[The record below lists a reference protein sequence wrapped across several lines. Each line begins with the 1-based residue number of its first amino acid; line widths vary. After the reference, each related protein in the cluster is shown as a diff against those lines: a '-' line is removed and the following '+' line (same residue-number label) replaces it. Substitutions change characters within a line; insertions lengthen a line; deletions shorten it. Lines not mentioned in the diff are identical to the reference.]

1 MPGVRNQDFV
11 SNNNHVF
18 REFSQNLAILFMKR
32 LGNPL
37 ISISAPLLILLAIT
51 GILQTEGNEKIQA
64 IPALVVGSGLVL
76 TGTLRRFRRRRM
88 LLIEIK
94 KDMDD

>member
-1 MPGVRNQDFV
+1 
-11 SNNNHVF
+11 
-18 REFSQNLAILFMKR
+18 MKR

-51 GILQTEGNEKIQA
+51 GFLHREGKDKIQV

-76 TGTLRRFRRRRM
+76 TGTMRRFRRRRM
-88 LLIEIK
+88 LLLEIK
-94 KDMDD
+94 KDMNDPSL

>member
-1 MPGVRNQDFV
+1 
-11 SNNNHVF
+11 
-18 REFSQNLAILFMKR
+18 MKR

-51 GILQTEGNEKIQA
+51 GFLYRDGKDKIQS

-76 TGTLRRFRRRRM
+76 TGTVRRFRRRRR
-88 LLIEIK
+88 LLLELK
-94 KDMDD
+94 KDINDQNF

>member
-1 MPGVRNQDFV
+1 
-11 SNNNHVF
+11 
-18 REFSQNLAILFMKR
+18 MKR

-51 GILQTEGNEKIQA
+51 GFLHRDGKDKIQA
-64 IPALVVGSGLVL
+64 IPALLVGSGLVL
-76 TGTLRRFRRRRM
+76 TGTIRRFRRRRM

-94 KDMDD
+94 KDVNDQNS

>member
-1 MPGVRNQDFV
+1 
-11 SNNNHVF
+11 
-18 REFSQNLAILFMKR
+18 MKR

-51 GILQTEGNEKIQA
+51 GFLHREGKDKIQV

-76 TGTLRRFRRRRM
+76 TGAVRRFRRRRM
-88 LLIEIK
+88 LFLEIK
-94 KDMDD
+94 KDMNDQQL

>member
-1 MPGVRNQDFV
+1 
-11 SNNNHVF
+11 
-18 REFSQNLAILFMKR
+18 MKR

-51 GILQTEGNEKIQA
+51 GFSHRDGKDKIQA

-76 TGTLRRFRRRRM
+76 TGMVRRFRRRRM
-88 LLIEIK
+88 LLLQIK
-94 KDMDD
+94 KDMNDQNI

>member
-1 MPGVRNQDFV
+1 
-11 SNNNHVF
+11 
-18 REFSQNLAILFMKR
+18 MKR

-51 GILQTEGNEKIQA
+51 GFLHREGKNKIQT

-76 TGTLRRFRRRRM
+76 TGAVRRFRRRRM
-88 LLIEIK
+88 LFLEIK
-94 KDMDD
+94 KDMNDQNF